1 VKSHGEAGFTIVEV
15 VVAMLIMT
23 TGLLAIAAGSGS
35 VFRMLGS
42 GRRSTLAATIAQARL
57 ETLRRDANRTSPRCS
72 ALTAGTAT
80 PSPGITERWLITTS
94 GSTRTLTEIV
104 TERTPRGTST
114 DTVLAII
121 ECL

>member
-57 ETLRRDANRTSPRCS
+57 ETLRRDANRTSPRCTS
-72 ALTAGTAT
+72 LTAGTAT
-80 PSPGITERWLITTS
+80 PSQGITERWLITTS